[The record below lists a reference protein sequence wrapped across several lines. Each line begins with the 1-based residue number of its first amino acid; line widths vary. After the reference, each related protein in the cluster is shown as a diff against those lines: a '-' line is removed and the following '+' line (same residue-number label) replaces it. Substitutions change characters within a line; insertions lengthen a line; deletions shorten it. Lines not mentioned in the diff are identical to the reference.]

1 MKEYMEL
8 HNDEFIKKYDVRIVL
23 DDDGNPTTKIR
34 SNNPVPETDFIE
46 ELMWRKSDLL
56 RLLVPDGY
64 KVVKLWVIAY
74 GYEDE
79 DGNRLEGYSITHV
92 TFDEIEAIHIVAED
106 LDSVPLEERKGAVIY
121 KDEYDLIVPAD
132 DARTADEL
140 FADVY
145 TSGKWPYPTGVEF
158 LHECW

>member
-8 HNDEFIKKYDVRIVL
+8 HNDEFIKKYDIRIVL

-34 SNNPVPETDFIE
+34 SNNPVPETDFIK
-46 ELMWRKSDLL
+46 ELMRRKPDLL

-92 TFDEIEAIHIVAED
+92 TFNEAEASRIVRED
-106 LDSVPLEERKGAVIY
+106 LDGVPPEKRDGAVIY
-121 KDEYDLIVPAD
+121 KDGYDFIVPSS
-132 DARTADEL
+132 DARTADE
-140 FADVY
+140 FFVDMY
-145 TSGKWPYPTGVEF
+145 RTEKWPYPTGVEF
-158 LHECW
+158 LHECR